1 MLHRSTVRLLFF
13 VLSVLLLPTASL
25 EADEAATD
33 GLTAGELAAIDQGG
47 VVIKTDTYPTGN
59 GARGARV
66 NGYCIIN
73 TLPDVAWSIMLDY
86 HKFDQFMPRLEKVE
100 VLEQTPRTMKVT
112 ETVRVPLGVISYTVD
127 LTFRPEQRTAS
138 WMLDKSR
145 KKRPGG
151 DLRQL
156 GVPPVRPGQ
165 NSASIHHDLGQ
176 RLLCS
181 QIPGRTSAQEQSL
194 GCAVEPEAA
203 RRIQRDVDKDRVDA
217 IILCFRDTLY
227 PQYLDSIPGYAF
239 PRTPSRGTPPQRRHR
254 RPGEPSNS
262 SPP

>member
-1 MLHRSTVRLLFF
+1 MIQQRVNCWYARIKDDTSRGRLSYVLHRSTVRLLFF

-145 KKRPGG
+145 KN
-151 DLRQL
+151 DLAETFGSWEFL
-156 GVPPVRPGQ
+156 PYGQ
-165 NSASIHHDLGQ
+165 GKT
-176 RLLCS
+176 LL
-181 QIPGRTSAQEQSL
+181 RYT
-194 GCAVEPEAA
+194 
-203 RRIQRDVDKDRVDA
+203 
-217 IILCFRDTLY
+217 TT
-227 PQYLDSIPGYAF
+227 LDSGF
-239 PRTPSRGTPPQRRHR
+239 FVPRFLEELLLRSNLSDALLSLKRRAESNGTWTKT
-254 RPGEPSNS
+254 E
-262 SPP
+262 